1 MMDDKSSNSD
11 MSVGAIEEE
20 QETISASIR
29 LLDFLEDSRE
39 TALDIFNNA
48 IKVIENHQLQIQNL
62 SSIGADNA
70 NINLDEYH
78 SVFKLFK
85 DRFPN
90 IFKGN
95 CYSHIF
101 HVSVKHA
108 HDELSIDIELTLCK
122 FYSYFSKSAKRVE
135 QLKAYYDFVNLEY
148 KVVDVQRAEL
158 KLQREYTTAIDLY
171 RIIFHLIKKLEQRL
185 IDHYFGSK
193 VHLILNSLKESDE
206 KNALEL
212 QQSFESFI
220 EIIIEYINF
229 YFGQDRKFDEKL
241 LVFDCQSTQFLK
253 WEYLMDVVDLIKI
266 NDLNNDELYNEYCEI
281 KFMYNNMKNK
291 HVKLNES
298 IKSYISNKNVYN
310 SYQLRT
316 SEDFVKTNSRSPIG
330 SDY

>member
-1 MMDDKSSNSD
+1 
-11 MSVGAIEEE
+11 
-20 QETISASIR
+20 

-148 KVVDVQRAEL
+148 KVG
-158 KLQREYTTAIDLY
+158 Y
-171 RIIFHLIKKLEQRL
+171 
-185 IDHYFGSK
+185 
-193 VHLILNSLKESDE
+193 
-206 KNALEL
+206 
-212 QQSFESFI
+212 
-220 EIIIEYINF
+220 
-229 YFGQDRKFDEKL
+229 
-241 LVFDCQSTQFLK
+241 
-253 WEYLMDVVDLIKI
+253 
-266 NDLNNDELYNEYCEI
+266 
-281 KFMYNNMKNK
+281 MKNK
-291 HVKLNES
+291 RQNRYWK
-298 IKSYISNKNVYN
+298 KSYKSHAF
-310 SYQLRT
+310 LG
-316 SEDFVKTNSRSPIG
+316 FIG
-330 SDY
+330 THKHTMVEFITFTL